1 MIINLYVA
9 IQKVLF
15 NDPQLLALMGIG
27 STDNVKKAKRIQKR
41 SDPQDLA
48 LTNLP
53 LIAFYAVPSSG
64 VEAGNSYV
72 YDAIFVF
79 DVYTN
84 DNVSLAHDIVQRI
97 TDLFHAEIPAFQGVT
112 NFESQLINQYES
124 KSNLANSY
132 AFTTVINFSIALD
145 K

>member
-1 MIINLYVA
+1 MVVNLYVA
-9 IQKVLF
+9 IQKILF
-15 NDPQLLALMGIG
+15 NDAKILALLGIDPA
-27 STDNVKKAKRIQKR
+27 DNVKKAKRIQKR

-53 LIAFYAVPSSG
+53 LIAFYAVPAGG
-64 VEAGNSYV
+64 VENNSYV
-72 YDAIFVF
+72 YDAIFIF

-97 TDLFHAEIPAFQGVT
+97 TDLFHAEMPPFQGVT
-112 NFESQLINQYES
+112 SFESVLINQYES
-124 KSNLANSY
+124 KSNLPNSY
-132 AFTTVINFSIALD
+132 AFTTVINFSIALE